1 MKHQRGLDYKYPCE
15 LQAFK
20 LIPQASTDQHTY
32 CRISRTLPLAGSHN
46 RTIYLRT
53 IWGLYFYDS
62 FIDIIFYL
70 YLQLVTMTQQQ
81 RKLVF
86 SSVPQ

>member
-1 MKHQRGLDYKYPCE
+1 MRVNVKS
-15 LQAFK
+15 
-20 LIPQASTDQHTY
+20 IY

-62 FIDIIFYL
+62 FIDIIFHL
-70 YLQLVTMTQQQ
+70 YLQLVTMTQQP
-81 RKLVF
+81 RMIVL
-86 SSVPQ
+86 SSVP